1 MLIIP
6 SRTRKSAFV
15 LTLSFIAAAL
25 TLIACTEPPSWQ
37 KLLASKIRQQYPAY
51 KVLPLDSGNLSVER
65 PGMSTMPV
73 DVNAIA
79 AFCLRGT
86 KDCDYAA
93 DQMLLQL
100 QKP

>member
-1 MLIIP
+1 MNIRFIQLCFC
-6 SRTRKSAFV
+6 TVGCV
-15 LTLSFIAAAL
+15 LVAGLA
-25 TLIACTEPPSWQ
+25 ACTEPPGWQ
-37 KLLASKIRQQYPAY
+37 KLLAAKIGQQYPAY
-51 KVLPLDSGNLSVER
+51 KVVPSEGGNLSVER

-86 KDCDYAA
+86 KDCDYAT

>member
-1 MLIIP
+1 M
-6 SRTRKSAFV
+6 K
-15 LTLSFIAAAL
+15 AAL
-25 TLIACTEPPSWQ
+25 VILALTALGACTQAPSWQ
-37 KLLASKIRQQYPAY
+37 KLLGAKISQQYPTY
-51 KVLPLDSGNLSVER
+51 KVQPAANGNLLVER
-65 PGMSTMPV
+65 PGMSAAPV

-86 KDCDYAA
+86 KDCDYAT

>member
-1 MLIIP
+1 MNLRFIQLCI
-6 SRTRKSAFV
+6 STVGLV
-15 LTLSFIAAAL
+15 LAAGLS
-25 TLIACTEPPSWQ
+25 ACTEPPSWQ
-37 KLLASKIRQQYPAY
+37 KLLTARISQQYPAY
-51 KVLPLDSGNLSVER
+51 RVVPVEGGNLSVER

-79 AFCLRGT
+79 AFCLRGA
-86 KDCDYAA
+86 KDCDYAT

>member
-1 MLIIP
+1 MNIC
-6 SRTRKSAFV
+6 
-15 LTLSFIAAAL
+15 FIQLCKNTTGILLVAAL
-25 TLIACTEPPSWQ
+25 AACTEAPSWQ
-37 KLLASKIRQQYPAY
+37 KLLTAKISQQYPGY
-51 KVLPLDSGNLSVER
+51 KIQPSEGGNLSVER

-79 AFCLRGT
+79 AYCLRGA
-86 KDCDYAA
+86 KDCDYAT

>member
-1 MLIIP
+1 MTVHSIPLPLPRVIFGIFLI
-6 SRTRKSAFV
+6 T
-15 LTLSFIAAAL
+15 AL
-25 TLIACTEPPSWQ
+25 CACTEPPSWQ
-37 KLLASKIRQQYPAY
+37 KLLAAKISQQYPNY
-51 KVLPLDSGNLSVER
+51 KILPSEGGNLSVER

-86 KDCDYAA
+86 KDCDYAT

>member
-1 MLIIP
+1 MMVKTSSHAVRLSLLI
-6 SRTRKSAFV
+6 A
-15 LTLSFIAAAL
+15 LAAL
-25 TLIACTEPPSWQ
+25 AALAGCTEAPSWQ
-37 KLLASKIRQQYPAY
+37 KLLGAKISQQYPAY
-51 KVLPLDSGNLSVER
+51 TVHPSENGNLKVDR
-65 PGMSTMPV
+65 PGMASVPV

-86 KDCDYAA
+86 RDCDYAT

>member
-1 MLIIP
+1 MTTRFIRLCISTIGVMLV
-6 SRTRKSAFV
+6 AG
-15 LTLSFIAAAL
+15 LA
-25 TLIACTEPPSWQ
+25 ACTEPPSWQ
-37 KLLASKIRQQYPAY
+37 KLLTAKISQQYPAY
-51 KVLPLDSGNLSVER
+51 KVLPTEGGNLSVER

-79 AFCLRGT
+79 AFCLRGA
-86 KDCDYAA
+86 KDCDYAT